1 MHIHFINLVANCKE
15 IEEYMQLNTRNKI
28 VFCTSSFEGINF
40 VDAGYHLSLAIQSG
54 EDAVSAVSTLFGG
67 TAHHPSIGLYLALK
81 NIGILF
87 EPELKLN
94 LRDILLSYS
103 KNQCLIILDDP
114 DLMPLLNLQAVPYV
128 VLK

>member
-1 MHIHFINLVANCKE
+1 MASIKD
-15 IEEYMQLNTRNKI
+15 IEDYLRQNTRNKI
-28 VFCTSSFEGINF
+28 VFCLTEIDGIAF
-40 VDAGYHLSLAIQSG
+40 VDAGRSLSLAILDG
-54 EDAVSAVSTLFGG
+54 EDAANAVSHLFGSS
-67 TAHHPSIGLYLALK
+67 HNHPSIGNYLALK

-103 KNQCLIILDDP
+103 KNLCLVILEDP
-114 DLMPLLNLQAVPYV
+114 DLMPLLNLQALPYV

>member
-1 MHIHFINLVANCKE
+1 MANIKD
-15 IEEYMQLNTRNKI
+15 IEDYLRQNTRNKI
-28 VFCTSSFEGINF
+28 VFCPTELNGIEF
-40 VDAGYHLSLAIQSG
+40 VDAGRSLSSAILDG
-54 EDAVSAVSTLFGG
+54 EDAANAVSHLFGSS
-67 TAHHPSIGLYLALK
+67 HNHPSIGNYLALK

-103 KNQCLIILDDP
+103 KNLCLVILEDP
-114 DLMPLLNLQAVPYV
+114 DLMPLLNLQALPYV

>member
-1 MHIHFINLVANCKE
+1 MSNSKE
-15 IEEYMQLNTRNKI
+15 IDIYVQQNTRNKI
-28 VFCTSSFEGINF
+28 VFCTNSIDDIDF
-40 VDAGYHLSLAIQSG
+40 VDAGYRLAMAIQSG
-54 EDAVSAVSTLFGG
+54 EDATSAVSMLFGSSVQ
-67 TAHHPSIGLYLALK
+67 HPTIGNYLALK

-103 KNQCLIILDDP
+103 KNQCLIIQADS
-114 DLMPLLNLQAVPYV
+114 DLLPLLDIQGLPYM